1 MRLYHNPKCSKS
13 REAVRILESK
23 DIQVE
28 IVNYL
33 YEGINISDLEILI
46 RLDGIIRTKEREF
59 RDNPVDISD
68 FNNVRLLLQTHP
80 KLLQRPVL
88 ISDGK
93 AVIGRPPEEILILL
107 L

>member
-93 AVIGRPPEEILILL
+93 AVIGRPPQEILILL